1 MKRETGPVSHL
12 PDPVGDAFA
21 GPWRG
26 RHLDGAAL
34 GEDRT
39 LSADVV
45 IVGSGAGGGVCA
57 EILAQAGLSVILVE
71 EGPLR
76 TSRDFNMLEREA
88 YPALYQ
94 ESAGRK
100 TVDEGIGILQGRAV
114 GGSTLVN
121 WCSSFRTPAATL
133 AHWREAHGLAGFTP
147 EALAPWFERMEAR
160 LSVAPW
166 TVPPNRH
173 NGLLAEGAAR
183 LGLAPKVIPRNVKGC
198 WNLGYCG
205 MGCPTNAKQ
214 SMLVTTIP
222 AAMAAGAT
230 LLSRVR
236 AEALLHDGKRVQ
248 GVRAHP
254 VDSFGQVRRDAA
266 LTLRARH
273 VVVAAGAIGS
283 PALLLRSR
291 APDPYG
297 TLGARTFLHPVVLSA
312 ATFVEAV
319 EPFAGAPQS
328 VYVDDYLWPA
338 DGTLGFKLEVPP
350 VHPLLA
356 AVVMG
361 DFGARHRDFM
371 AGLAHGH
378 TILAL
383 VRDGFG
389 PDSPGGRVVLDGHGD
404 PRLDYPLNAAFW
416 QTARRAWQ
424 AMAEIQFAAGARSV
438 MPVHL
443 DARPMADPGTAA
455 VQLARLPLQAGRA
468 KVVSAHVMGGC
479 AMSPEPPGGVVRP
492 DGGHH
497 QLEGLTVADGSL
509 LPTSLGVNPQLTL
522 YALAARIATGL
533 AATLARG

>member
-1 MKRETGPVSHL
+1 MSQL

-21 GPWRG
+21 GPWRA
-26 RHLDGAAL
+26 RHLDGATL

-39 LSADVV
+39 LFADVV

-57 EILAQAGLSVILVE
+57 EILAQAGLSVLLVE

-100 TVDEGIGILQGRAV
+100 TVDEGVGILQGRAV

-133 AHWREAHGLAGFTP
+133 AHWRDVHGLAEFTP
-147 EALAPWFERMEAR
+147 EVLAPWFERMEAR

-166 TVPPNRH
+166 TVPANRH
-173 NGLLAEGAAR
+173 NALLAEGAAR

-214 SMLVTTIP
+214 SMLVTTVP

-236 AEALLHDGKRVQ
+236 AEALRHDGKRIQ
-248 GVRAHP
+248 GLRAHP
-254 VDSFGQVRRDAA
+254 VDAFGQVRRDVT

-291 APDPYG
+291 VPDPYG
-297 TLGARTFLHPVVLSA
+297 TLGARTFLHPVLLSA
-312 ATFVEAV
+312 ATFTEAV
-319 EPFAGAPQS
+319 NPFAGAPQS
-328 VYVDDYLWPA
+328 IYVDDYLWPS
-338 DGTLGFKLEVPP
+338 DGSLGFKLEVPP
-350 VHPLLA
+350 VHPLIA

-361 DFGARHRDFM
+361 DFGTRHQEFM
-371 AGLAHGH
+371 AGLAHSH
-378 TILAL
+378 IILAL
-383 VRDGFG
+383 VRDGFS
-389 PDSPGGRVVLDGHGD
+389 PDSPGGRVVLDDHGD

-416 QTARRAWQ
+416 QAARRAWQ
-424 AMAEIQFAAGARSV
+424 AMAEIQFAAGASRV

-443 DARPMADPGTAA
+443 DARPMTERSAA
-455 VQLARLPLQAGRA
+455 AAQLARLPLKTGRA
-468 KVVSAHVMGGC
+468 RVVSAHVMGGC
-479 AMSPEPPGGVVRP
+479 AMSPEPRNGVTRP
-492 DGGHH
+492 DGCHH
-497 QLEGLTVADGSL
+497 HLEGLSVADGSL

-522 YALAARIATGL
+522 YALAARLATGL
-533 AATLARG
+533 AASLRQGGQ